1 VLPDENLSKD
11 QVRNVMAAAFHVAAS
26 HELDVK
32 AAAVNSDNLGW
43 APPEPL
49 SMSDYRRSVST
60 IFRDSKDNIR
70 EGRVNSALKDFF
82 ESYWKGRKE
91 SQHCTNLAM
100 AARTIYADM
109 SAYTI
114 LAVRDSICASP
125 QVTLKLPS
133 QRKLLVIVFPAGAE
147 ERSECVAFAKAHLL
161 KKSFPHA
168 RVLSSATSKDIEEAL
183 FDDDVPS
190 AGKLQVQGCGNEG
203 TGQLQSVAEAPPSPS
218 AASLLRLIVPH
229 NHAVVGRLVSFQGD
243 GARPGEILVPI
254 VSVNNE
260 FWPQNFIQANSD
272 GTFNGTVVI
281 GLPQDCDPRI
291 TFTLRIFSGVSDAVK
306 VGIALHSWPA
316 AASGSLPL
324 ELTRGK
330 ECNIAER

>member
-1 VLPDENLSKD
+1 
-11 QVRNVMAAAFHVAAS
+11 MAAVFHVAAG
-26 HELDVK
+26 HQLDVK
-32 AAAVNSDNLGW
+32 AAALNSDSLGW

-49 SMSDYRRSVST
+49 SLSDYRQSVAT

-70 EGRVNSALKDFF
+70 EGRVNSALTDFF
-82 ESYWKGRKE
+82 DNYWKGRKE
-91 SQHCTNLAM
+91 GQRCTNLAM
-100 AARTIYADM
+100 AARAIYADM

-114 LAVRDSICASP
+114 LAVRDSVCASP

-133 QRKLLVIVFPAGAE
+133 ERKLLVVIFPAVAG
-147 ERSECVAFAKAHLL
+147 ERSECAAFAKAHLL
-161 KKSFPHA
+161 RKSFPHA
-168 RVLSSATSKDIEEAL
+168 RLLGSATSKDIEEAL
-183 FDDDVPS
+183 FDDDIPS
-190 AGKLQVQGCGNEG
+190 AGKLEVHGCSNEG
-203 TGQLQSVAEAPPSPS
+203 PGQMQAVSEAPSSSS
-218 AASLLRLIVPH
+218 ATSLLRLIVPH

-260 FWPQNFIQANSD
+260 FWPQNFIQVNSD

-281 GLPQDCDPRI
+281 GLPMDCDPRT
-291 TFTLRIFSGVSDAVK
+291 TFTLRVFSGVSDAVK
-306 VGIALHSWPA
+306 VGIPLRSWPA